1 MGDLDD
7 ALSSVSFIR
16 GDENGPSE
24 SGLLWSYLNPLVLD
38 VLSILRDLGNPLN
51 VSLVATDS
59 FVPAGSASPGDLLVS
74 TAMSRSFRER
84 QANVQSCWCHSG
96 WRHGVS
102 KFKLIDSVT
111 QGSLEPPAGAIESD
125 GQNALSEKVT
135 ADSCFVT
142 FKAQGKPDGPIA
154 FSFEEICDDFYGSLE
169 LHDVF
174 GSIHTGVA
182 VLCTIPR
189 QGLTQFVKDLVTE
202 LLVRFVDFEFLRVEV
217 PSGWNT
223 SLVEQWYY
231 LKSDFVDDGK
241 GHIIA
246 SPQRVVE
253 GRVIDDDSTG
263 GV

>member
-1 MGDLDD
+1 MESMGDLDD

-102 KFKLIDSVT
+102 RFEDLNGVFQPATDSKSESARDLDASSQAVRSSID
-111 QGSLEPPAGAIESD
+111 PC
-125 GQNALSEKVT
+125 
-135 ADSCFVT
+135 CFVS
-142 FKAQGKPDGPIA
+142 FKVPGNPEGVYDKMSTVFQVVC
-154 FSFEEICDDFYGSLE
+154 EEYYGCVE
-169 LHDVF
+169 THFVF
-174 GSIHTGVA
+174 GHVHSAVGVR
-182 VLCTIPR
+182 CTIPA
-189 QGLTQFVKDLVTE
+189 GLAAFLTDLE
-202 LLVRFVDFEFLRVEV
+202 WKLRDE
-217 PSGWNT
+217 
-223 SLVEQWYY
+223 
-231 LKSDFVDDGK
+231 
-241 GHIIA
+241 A
-246 SPQRVVE
+246 VVAK
-253 GRVIDDDSTG
+253 
-263 GV
+263 